1 MLARHASSLTRRVAL
16 GVAATA
22 LAAMLGT
29 VLVKAVTDS
38 AVLGTSGGPQ
48 ADQTAPAL
56 ESGPP
61 PMAPAVS
68 DQSAPPN
75 PTLAPATSALPATPD
90 QSNPPAD
97 ATRLPFEALPVE
109 SVNPSFQ
116 PGGNLRPPYASIPP
130 QN

>member
-1 MLARHASSLTRRVAL
+1 VAL
-16 GVAATA
+16 VVAATA

-29 VLVKAVTDS
+29 ALVKAVTDS
-38 AVLGTSGGPQ
+38 AALGTSGHPQ

-56 ESGPP
+56 ESGPLP
-61 PMAPAVS
+61 VAPAVS
-68 DQSAPPN
+68 DQSALPN
-75 PTLAPATSALPATPD
+75 PTLAPATSALPATPE

-97 ATRLPFEALPVE
+97 ATRPPFETLPIE
-109 SVNPSFQ
+109 SLVPSFQ